1 MKKILMKLI
10 NLFAFTKILFIRN
23 LLISKLVVY
32 LMPAIVQMMFKYI
45 SCKKRG
51 RSLAL
56 VKKGQKMQNQNMNS
70 LSIRKANYLY
80 KSLFLIGIGCLIG
93 SSTTEISASSEP
105 TIEAVAVVEVVSGFK
120 NTYNVGLSFADG
132 PTCVAQIRQLNLV
145 LNNLKAQ
152 GVILIDK
159 PVEMTCET
167 SSMLTLK

>member
-1 MKKILMKLI
+1 MLKTNTLLSRKANIL
-10 NLFAFTKILFIRN
+10 NKILFLTI
-23 LLISKLVVY
+23 IG
-32 LMPAIVQMMFKYI
+32 I
-45 SCKKRG
+45 
-51 RSLAL
+51 
-56 VKKGQKMQNQNMNS
+56 
-70 LSIRKANYLY
+70 
-80 KSLFLIGIGCLIG
+80 LIGI
-93 SSTTEISASSEP
+93 SSTEISASNEP

-152 GVILIDK
+152 GVILIDR

>member
-1 MKKILMKLI
+1 M
-10 NLFAFTKILFIRN
+10 
-23 LLISKLVVY
+23 
-32 LMPAIVQMMFKYI
+32 
-45 SCKKRG
+45 KRG

-56 VKKGQKMQNQNMNS
+56 VKKGQKMLKTKTSS
-70 LSIRKANYLY
+70 LKTAKLLNKI
-80 KSLFLIGIGCLIG
+80 LFLNIIGISIG
-93 SSTTEISASSEP
+93 IPSTQISASNEP

-132 PTCVAQIRQLNLV
+132 PTCIAQIRQLNLV

-167 SSMLTLK
+167 SKMLSLK

>member
-1 MKKILMKLI
+1 MNLI
-10 NLFAFTKILFIRN
+10 NLFAFTKILLIRN
-23 LLISKLVVY
+23 LHISKPVVY
-32 LMPAIVQMMFKYI
+32 WKSAIVLMMFKYI
-45 SCKKRG
+45 SCMKRG

-56 VKKGQKMQNQNMNS
+56 VKKGQRMQNIISSPVKRVNHF
-70 LSIRKANYLY
+70 Y
-80 KSLFLIGIGCLIG
+80 KFLFLIGISCLIG

-120 NTYNVGLSFADG
+120 NTYNVGLSFADA

-152 GVILIDK
+152 GVILIDR
-159 PVEMTCET
+159 PVEMTCEK

>member
-1 MKKILMKLI
+1 MNLI
-10 NLFAFTKILFIRN
+10 NFFAFTKIFFICN
-23 LLISKLVVY
+23 LLIPKPVVY
-32 LMPAIVQMMFKYI
+32 FTLAIAQIMFRYN
-45 SCKKRG
+45 SCTKRG

-56 VKKGQKMQNQNMNS
+56 VKKAKKMQ
-70 LSIRKANYLY
+70 SIKLTPLRNENHFNKV
-80 KSLFLIGIGCLIG
+80 LFLIGIGFLIG
-93 SSTTEISASSEP
+93 ASTTEISASSEP
-105 TIEAVAVVEVVSGFK
+105 SIEAVAVVEVVSGFK

-167 SSMLTLK
+167 SSILTLK

>member
-1 MKKILMKLI
+1 M
-10 NLFAFTKILFIRN
+10 
-23 LLISKLVVY
+23 
-32 LMPAIVQMMFKYI
+32 
-45 SCKKRG
+45 KRG
-51 RSLAL
+51 RSIAL
-56 VKKGQKMQNQNMNS
+56 VKKGQKMLKTKTSS
-70 LSIRKANYLY
+70 LRTAKLLNKI
-80 KSLFLIGIGCLIG
+80 LFLNIIGILIGIP
-93 SSTTEISASSEP
+93 STQISASNEP

-167 SSMLTLK
+167 SKMLSLK

>member
-1 MKKILMKLI
+1 MFDCILCM
-10 NLFAFTKILFIRN
+10 
-23 LLISKLVVY
+23 
-32 LMPAIVQMMFKYI
+32 
-45 SCKKRG
+45 KRG

-56 VKKGQKMQNQNMNS
+56 VKKGQKMFKTNTS
-70 LSIRKANYLY
+70 LLRKANFFN
-80 KSLFLIGIGCLIG
+80 KILFLNVISILIGI
-93 SSTTEISASSEP
+93 SSTEISASNEP

-152 GVILIDK
+152 GVILIDR

-167 SSMLTLK
+167 SKMLTLK

>member
-1 MKKILMKLI
+1 MLKTKTSSLKTAKLL
-10 NLFAFTKILFIRN
+10 NKILFLNI
-23 LLISKLVVY
+23 
-32 LMPAIVQMMFKYI
+32 
-45 SCKKRG
+45 
-51 RSLAL
+51 
-56 VKKGQKMQNQNMNS
+56 
-70 LSIRKANYLY
+70 
-80 KSLFLIGIGCLIG
+80 IGISIG
-93 SSTTEISASSEP
+93 IPSTQISASNEP

-167 SSMLTLK
+167 SKMLSLK

>member
-1 MKKILMKLI
+1 M
-10 NLFAFTKILFIRN
+10 FD
-23 LLISKLVVY
+23 Y
-32 LMPAIVQMMFKYI
+32 MPCM
-45 SCKKRG
+45 KRG

-56 VKKGQKMQNQNMNS
+56 VKKGQKMLKTTTSPSRKVNFLNKIFF
-70 LSIRKANYLY
+70 LSI
-80 KSLFLIGIGCLIG
+80 FGILIGI
-93 SSTTEISASSEP
+93 SSTEISASNEP

-152 GVILIDK
+152 GVILIDR

-167 SSMLTLK
+167 SKMLTLK

>member
-1 MKKILMKLI
+1 
-10 NLFAFTKILFIRN
+10 
-23 LLISKLVVY
+23 
-32 LMPAIVQMMFKYI
+32 
-45 SCKKRG
+45 
-51 RSLAL
+51 
-56 VKKGQKMQNQNMNS
+56 MQTMNS
-70 LSIRKANYLY
+70 SPVRKANYFN
-80 KSLFLIGIGCLIG
+80 KVLFLIGISCLIG
-93 SSTTEISASSEP
+93 TSTTEISASSEP

-152 GVILIDK
+152 GVILIDR